1 MIRKILLT
9 LTVAASL
16 QAAADDKGA
25 ISPEMLSE
33 FKASYQ
39 DNAANRARH
48 NALNAAGIEKL
59 AFNEKVRN
67 KFDDHFS
74 HKVETK
80 GITNQ
85 KSSGRCW
92 LFTGLNVLRAQA
104 MAKHDLPKLTFSQ
117 NYNFFFDQL
126 EKANLFLQGV
136 IDTSELPMEDRQ
148 VEWLFQNPISD
159 GGTFCGVADIITK
172 YGVVPTEAMAET
184 EVANSTSAF
193 RRHLATRLREDGL
206 RLRQAKAKGADE
218 KTLQEM
224 KTKQLGEVYK
234 MLALALGEPPT
245 EFSWTR
251 RDSKGNAIET
261 KTYTPQSFYQELLGN
276 DLKNNYIMLMNDP
289 SREYWKVY
297 RIDYDRHSYD
307 GQDWTYLNVP
317 MADLKDA
324 AIKSIKDSTAM
335 YFSCDVGKFIDRE
348 RGTLDLEN
356 FDYES
361 LFDTKFG
368 MDKAERISTWG
379 SASSHAMT
387 LSGVDLDAK
396 GEPTKWLI
404 ENSWGNS
411 GHDGYLIA
419 TDNWMDEYLFRL
431 VVDRKYVSPKILKA
445 MKQDPITL
453 PSWDHLFLKEGARSP
468 CIRR

>member
-9 LTVAASL
+9 IAVAASM
-16 QAAADDKGA
+16 QASADDKGA
-25 ISPEMLSE
+25 ITPEMLSG
-33 FKASYQ
+33 FKAAYQ

-48 NALNAAGIEKL
+48 NALNAAGIEKI
-59 AFNEKVRN
+59 AYNEKVRN
-67 KFDDHFS
+67 KFDNHFS

-104 MAKHDLPKLTFSQ
+104 MAEHNLPQLTFSQ

-136 IDTSELPMEDRQ
+136 IDTSDRPMEDRQ
-148 VEWLFQNPISD
+148 VEWLFKNPIAD
-159 GGTFCGVADIITK
+159 GGTFCGVADIVTK
-172 YGVVPTEAMAET
+172 YGVVPTEVMAET
-184 EVANSTSAF
+184 EVSNGTAPF
-193 RRHLATRLREDGL
+193 RKHLSNRLREDGL

-224 KTKQLGEVYK
+224 KTQQLAEVYK

-245 EFSWTR
+245 EFTWTK

-261 KTYTPQSFYQELLGN
+261 KTYTPQSFYKELLGN

-289 SREYWKVY
+289 TREYWKVY

-307 GQDWTYLNVP
+307 GKDWTYLNVP
-317 MADLKDA
+317 MEDLKDA

-335 YFSCDVGKFIDRE
+335 YFSCDVNKFLDRE
-348 RGTLDLEN
+348 KGVADLEN
-356 FDYES
+356 YDYDS

-368 MDKAERISTWG
+368 MNKAERISSWA

-396 GEPTKWLI
+396 GQPIKWLI
-404 ENSWGNS
+404 ENSWGKT
-411 GHDGYLIA
+411 GQDGYLIA
-419 TDNWMDEYLFRL
+419 TDDWMNEYLFRL
-431 VVDRKYVSPKILKA
+431 VVDKKYVSPKILKA
-445 MKQDPITL
+445 MKQEPITL
-453 PSWDHLFLKEGARSP
+453 PSWDHLFLND
-468 CIRR
+468 

>member
-1 MIRKILLT
+1 MIRRLLLA
-9 LTVAASL
+9 LTVAATL
-16 QAAADDKGA
+16 QAAADDNGG
-25 ISPEMLSE
+25 ITPEMLSG

-59 AFNEKVRN
+59 AYNEKVRN

-92 LFTGLNVLRAQA
+92 LFTGLNVLRSQA
-104 MAKHDLPKLTFSQ
+104 MRDHKLPTLTFSQ

-136 IDTSELPMEDRQ
+136 IDTSDLPMEDRK
-148 VEWLFQNPISD
+148 VEWLFQNPIAD
-159 GGTFCGVADIITK
+159 GGTFCGVVDIVGK
-172 YGVVPTEAMAET
+172 YGVVPSEVMAET
-184 EVANSTSAF
+184 EVSNGTAAF
-193 RRHLATRLREDGL
+193 RKHLATRLREDGL
-206 RLRQAKAKGADE
+206 RLRQAKEKGADE
-218 KTLQEM
+218 KALQEM

-245 EFSWTR
+245 EFTWTK
-251 RDSKGNAIET
+251 RDSKGKALET
-261 KTYTPQSFYQELLGN
+261 KKYTPQSFYKEYLGN
-276 DLKNNYIMLMNDP
+276 DLKDGYIMLMNDP

-307 GQDWTYLNVP
+307 GKDWTYLNVP
-317 MADLKDA
+317 MQDLKEA

-335 YFSCDVGKFIDRE
+335 YFSCDVGKFLDRE
-348 RGTLDLEN
+348 KGIADLEN

-368 MDKAERISTWG
+368 MNKAERISTWA

-387 LSGVDLDAK
+387 LSGVDLDEK
-396 GEPTKWLI
+396 DQPKKWLI
-404 ENSWGNS
+404 ENSWGKT
-411 GHDGYLIA
+411 GQDGYLIA
-419 TDNWMDEYLFRL
+419 TDDWMDEYLFRL
-431 VVDRKYVSPKILKA
+431 VVDKKYASPKILKA

-453 PSWDHLFLKEGARSP
+453 PSWDHLFLED
-468 CIRR
+468 